1 MFGSLGLPELVLIF
15 IVALLLFGP
24 RKLPEIGRTVGKAL
38 GEFRR
43 ASNDLK
49 RTLEDEVAAEDL
61 RGAHQDLHDAVRDPY
76 SSPEAASTVAPN
88 DPDARVTELSPQ
100 RADEAS
106 PASDADEKAVDPN
119 SDPLERR

>member
-1 MFGSLGLPELVLIF
+1 MFGSIGLPELVLIF

-49 RTLEDEVAAEDL
+49 RTLEDEVAA
-61 RGAHQDLHDAVRDPY
+61 
-76 SSPEAASTVAPN
+76 
-88 DPDARVTELSPQ
+88 TEL
-100 RADEAS
+100 REARRDLDS
-106 PASDADEKAVDPN
+106 AFQVPASDPVPPTPGEPSIQPAEPPAPSLAPVEAPVPGAASETDLPPEPMAGEP
-119 SDPLERR
+119 R

>member
-1 MFGSLGLPELVLIF
+1 MFGSIGLPELVLIF

-49 RTLEDEVAAEDL
+49 RTLEDEVAA
-61 RGAHQDLHDAVRDPY
+61 
-76 SSPEAASTVAPN
+76 
-88 DPDARVTELSPQ
+88 TEL
-100 RADEAS
+100 REARRDLDS
-106 PASDADEKAVDPN
+106 AFQAPAAEPVTPAPAEPSIPPTDSTAPHLAPEETPVPGAATETDQPPEPPAGEP
-119 SDPLERR
+119 R

>member
-1 MFGSLGLPELVLIF
+1 MFGSIGLPELVLIF

-49 RTLEDEVAAEDL
+49 RTLEDEVAA
-61 RGAHQDLHDAVRDPY
+61 
-76 SSPEAASTVAPN
+76 
-88 DPDARVTELSPQ
+88 TEL
-100 RADEAS
+100 REARRDLDS
-106 PASDADEKAVDPN
+106 AFQAPASGPATATPSEPPVQPADTPAQAQAPEEAPVPGAATETGL
-119 SDPLERR
+119 PPEPPAGEPR